1 MHLTAP
7 LWSPFDAAAREGSRN
22 FHRVSLRSL
31 PCKTEVKDR
40 FFEIELYGDKSK
52 RAKDDRFLETT
63 FQSLK
68 MLVLGARGSGMSCWK
83 GLSKTQLLQ
92 WDRLLDDRQGPFYL
106 KMFDLELYGREF
118 SSIQFDFARAARR
131 LITGPIQK
139 NAKSSLVLDFAPLPI
154 GITYFT
160 LRLLEICPWGKGLKH

>member
-7 LWSPFDAAAREGSRN
+7 LWSPFDAAARVSSRN
-22 FHRVSLRSL
+22 FHRTSLRSL

-40 FFEIELYGDKSK
+40 FFEIELYGAKSTRPQMTDFEK
-52 RAKDDRFLETT
+52 FT

-68 MLVLGARGSGMSCWK
+68 MLVLGARGWGMSCWK

-92 WDRLLDDRQGPFYL
+92 WDRLLDDLQGPFYL

-139 NAKSSLVLDFAPLPI
+139 TPRAVWSQILPLYPLGSLI
-154 GITYFT
+154 
-160 LRLLEICPWGKGLKH
+160 LRFDCQKYVHGGKG